1 MGVRPSAV
9 VREETLSR
17 KMMKAELYLT
27 QKCSKTMLGHPKY
40 RHKEE
45 KKKMLKMSFKKL
57 QKMEDPE
64 SLLCKAVLINNT
76 LKYLQNKGATVNNNY
91 TEYKEDINNDRTE
104 MINCRI
110 TDSDTSKE
118 YTNMETTNEM
128 KNNDLIDNFENNN
141 NEENKE
147 KTDILKTYYDELDN
161 SDKEEKKISNKAST
175 SSDSIFCNNSLTSE
189 SSCITK
195 HSITNINMVI

>member
-1 MGVRPSAV
+1 MGESLVRPSTV

-91 TEYKEDINNDRTE
+91 TKIKEDINDRTE
-104 MINCRI
+104 IINYRI
-110 TDSDTSKE
+110 TDSDT
-118 YTNMETTNEM
+118 N
-128 KNNDLIDNFENNN
+128 
-141 NEENKE
+141 
-147 KTDILKTYYDELDN
+147 
-161 SDKEEKKISNKAST
+161 
-175 SSDSIFCNNSLTSE
+175 
-189 SSCITK
+189 
-195 HSITNINMVI
+195 